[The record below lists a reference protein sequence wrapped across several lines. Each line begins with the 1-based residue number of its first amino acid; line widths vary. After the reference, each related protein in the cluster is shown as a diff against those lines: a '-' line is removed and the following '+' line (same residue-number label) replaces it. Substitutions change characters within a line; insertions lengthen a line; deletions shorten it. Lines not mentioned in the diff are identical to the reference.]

1 MIEILKEAIDTMNVV
16 LTMPS
21 GANDFQL
28 RTCAYY
34 AVATWHISVLDI
46 FPALVLFGPTGT
58 GKTVLMKATGE
69 FCQNPMTINAEK
81 STPAVIRESFADPKF
96 VTVLI
101 EEFNTDS
108 PTASEIENFIIG
120 RCGRTTG
127 IAGKMVPALKG
138 AWEVKNYVT
147 YGASIIHSRDHFKDP
162 AMENRSIVLHL
173 QNNPNRQDYSPIPK
187 LFVNDVVTMLRDTQ
201 SLVLPNLQPPTG
213 IAPRVTDA
221 YAPILRITQLI
232 NDDSY
237 LAQLQTHLK
246 IADAGFRDGQTFE
259 PRALA
264 LRGLVACLTE
274 TISGVD
280 TLRIKPV
287 KANNIAEQLKHN
299 YQRGLIS
306 RQICQYMRELGFT
319 VKLSGGVNTV
329 TNITIPQLAK
339 ACMEVG
345 LNDEL
350 VATVAGIT
358 P

>member
-1 MIEILKEAIDTMNVV
+1 MIEKLKAAIETMNVV

-34 AVATWHISVLDI
+34 AAATWHIDVMDN

-69 FCQNPMTINAEK
+69 FCQKPITINAEK
-81 STPAVIRESFADPKF
+81 STPPVIRELFADPKF
-96 VTVLI
+96 VTAMI
-101 EEFNTDS
+101 EEFNADS
-108 PTASEIENFIIG
+108 LIASEIENYIIG

-127 IAGKMVPALKG
+127 IAGKMVPASKG
-138 AWEVKNYVT
+138 TWEVKNYVT

-162 AMENRSIVLHL
+162 AMENRSIILNL
-173 QNNPNRQDYSPIPK
+173 QNNPTRQDYYPIPK
-187 LFVNDVVTMLRDTQ
+187 LIVDDVVTMLHDTQ
-201 SLVLPNLQPPTG
+201 YIILPDLQQPLG

-221 YAPILRITQLI
+221 YAPVLRIAQLI

-280 TLRIKPV
+280 TLRIRPV

-339 ACMEVG
+339 ACLEVG
-345 LNDEL
+345 LDDEL
-350 VATVAGIT
+350 VAKAAKI